1 MNRLGQALKIRPGEG
16 RMAVLLIGL
25 MLFTSAGGSIG
36 GNGIEALFF
45 ARFGAQFLPY
55 MYMALGVITLITSL
69 TITALLSRVAR
80 ERLYIILPLALA
92 LLLIGERALLTLN
105 QNWVYPVLWLGMN
118 VKGSLQGLLT
128 WGLASIACDTRQA
141 KRLFPLFS
149 AGGILGAV
157 AGGLGTQSLA
167 NWLHSE
173 NLLLVWAG
181 ALLLAF
187 FVSRALVGRPPTP
200 ASAARHT
207 ARRRRARLIDEIQQG
222 YQFVRQSPLM
232 RWMSAAVVLF
242 AMLFFSLAFPFSKAA
257 AAQFP
262 DADALAGFLGLFQGL
277 STGAAFLASLFLV
290 NRLFARFGIMPM
302 ILVFPV
308 IYLIGFGVVAVYASF
323 PALVVFR
330 FVQMFWLSGIAG
342 TAYQAVFNVVPPAR
356 RDQTRAFLDGVPG
369 QAGTVIAGLILVIG
383 EQALQPQQLY
393 FIGLGAAALATGVM
407 WQALRAYSG
416 ALVAALRAGQ
426 PLVFLNEDEPF
437 GGFQRDGAAVAATVA
452 GLSDPDP
459 VIRRVSADILGN
471 LSAPEAVPLLM
482 NALADADARVRA
494 ASLRALAQA
503 RATPALLDV
512 AACLADPEPEVR
524 LQAVESLRG
533 LAGGRRGLSAHL
545 QPLLDDPAPA
555 VQARAA
561 VALLRLGAN
570 SQARDLLR
578 NMAALGDTEARVS
591 ALTALG
597 DWEDAEAFELVAVE
611 LEDANAPPAARR
623 AAALALARV
632 DAKRSLEWIIRA
644 LGDEDASV
652 REAAATAIGHIG
664 VSALDTAVDAL
675 FNPALETGALL
686 ALERLPAHQATPKIL
701 DYARKS
707 VGQALHY
714 HDLLR
719 TIEAQLANKLNDDRF
734 QLLSASLRDKAQF
747 HGINALRA
755 VGLAGDRAALSLAIE
770 SLKSRDPGQRAN
782 ALETLESVRERE
794 LVRPLLR
801 LWEAAEAAPIAPDG
815 LLRVMQDPDAWLR
828 ASAALAAGG
837 LADERVRAAL
847 AQLARSDQDP
857 IVREAAASALNGAS
871 NAISPPALSLMERI
885 LFLRRVPLFADL
897 TPADLKQVGAIA
909 SERLFS
915 DGDRIARQ
923 GQIGDEMYVIVSGE
937 VRVLVGTDGGS
948 ELARRR
954 TGEYVGEMA
963 IISQEP
969 RMASL
974 VAAGEARLL
983 CIDQKHFEDLL
994 RQRPETSLAVMRVLC
1009 ARLKEESKS

>member
-1 MNRLGQALKIRPGEG
+1 MNRLGEALKIRPGEG

-45 ARFGAQFLPY
+45 ARFGTQFLPY
-55 MYMALGVITLITSL
+55 MYVALGVTTLITSL
-69 TITALLSRVAR
+69 AITALLSRVAR
-80 ERLYIILPLALA
+80 ERLYILLPLALA
-92 LLLIGERALLTLN
+92 LLLIGERVLLTLN

-157 AGGLGTQSLA
+157 VGGLGTQSLA

-187 FVSRALVGRPPTP
+187 FVSRALVGRSP
-200 ASAARHT
+200 APKAA

-257 AAQFP
+257 TAQFP

-290 NRLFARFGIMPM
+290 NHLFARFGIMPT

-330 FVQMFWLSGIAG
+330 FVQMFWLSGVAG
-342 TAYQAVFNVVPPAR
+342 TAYQAVFNVVPAAR

-393 FIGLGAAALATGVM
+393 FIGLGAAVLVTAVM

-452 GLSDPDP
+452 GISDPDP
-459 VIRRVSADILGN
+459 AIRRVSAEILGS
-471 LSAPEAVPLLM
+471 LPVPEATPALM
-482 NALADADARVRA
+482 NALADSDAHVRQ

-503 RATPALLDV
+503 RAAPALLEV
-512 AACLADPEPEVR
+512 AMCLTDSELEVR
-524 LQAVESLRG
+524 AQAVETLHR
-533 LAGGRRGLSAHL
+533 LAGGARGLIAHL

-561 VALLRLGAN
+561 VALLRSGAN

-597 DWEDAEAFELVAVE
+597 DWGDAEAFELVAVE
-611 LEDANAPPAARR
+611 LEDADAPPAARR
-623 AAALALARV
+623 AAAQALARV
-632 DAKRSLEWIIRA
+632 DAKRSLEWLVRA

-652 REAAATAIGHIG
+652 REAAATAIGQMG
-664 VSALDTAVDAL
+664 SSALEAAVGAL
-675 FNPALETGALL
+675 SNPAFEAGALL
-686 ALERLPAHQATPKIL
+686 ALEHLPAHQATPTL
-701 DYARKS
+701 RDYARQS
-707 VGQALHY
+707 VSRALRY
-714 HDLLR
+714 HDLSR
-719 TIEAQLANKLNDDRF
+719 GIEAQLPASDRA
-734 QLLSASLRDKAQF
+734 QLLTVSLQSKARY
-747 HGINALRA
+747 HAANALRA
-755 VGLAGDRAALSLAIE
+755 LGLVADRAAFSLAVE
-770 SLKSRDPGQRAN
+770 NLNSRDPGQRAN
-782 ALETLESVRERE
+782 ALETLESVGDRHI
-794 LVRPLLR
+794 VRPLMR
-801 LWEAAEAAPIAPDG
+801 LWESAEAVPPESG
-815 LLRVMQDPDAWLR
+815 SLLDALQDADSWLR
-828 ASAALAAGG
+828 ACAALAAGG
-837 LADERVRAAL
+837 LTDDSIQSAL
-847 AQLARSDQDP
+847 AQLAGSDQDR
-857 IVREAAASALNGAS
+857 IVRETAASALSGAS
-871 NAISPPALSLMERI
+871 NAVQLPTLSLMERI
-885 LFLRRVPLFADL
+885 LFLRRVPLFAGL

-909 SERLFS
+909 NERLFS
-915 DGDRIARQ
+915 DGDLIARQ
-923 GQIGDEMYVIVSGE
+923 GEIGDEMFIIVSGE
-937 VRVLVGTDGGS
+937 VRVLAGGGP

-963 IISQEP
+963 LISQEP

-983 CIDQKHFEDLL
+983 RIDQKHFEDLL

-1009 ARLKEESKS
+1009 ARLKEESRP